1 MDAEYPLEFESVLC
15 SPLGDDSVVLLL
27 EGRWRGRQRR
37 SVERAML
44 VVETDGRRYRFPA
57 IPQPRRTRLGRAT
70 GWSGNFALPTW
81 LQARLEG
88 NTSLKLD
95 DLSIPLPPGSFSELE
110 ASLPDAAE
118 PNTERGPELEPDL
131 EPVNDPVQTVVAL
144 RAELE
149 RRAGGEASVHAQLI
163 QARAELRA
171 QTKHQSRLEATQA
184 ELRRELKGLREAV
197 ERRGEIESKAVA
209 LVAQVEQLRE
219 QLDTASADR
228 GLLDGELARLRV
240 ALANSEVSREAAQ
253 SEAVGLRAELD
264 RLGAELVAARQPG
277 ASGRSEVDEAETLL
291 AEARALRSRMHERAE
306 ASDGR

>member
-1 MDAEYPLEFESVLC
+1 MEAEYPLEFEMVLC
-15 SPLGDDSVVLLL
+15 SPLGDERVVLLL

-57 IPQPRRTRLGRAT
+57 IPHRRRTRLGRPT

-81 LQARLEG
+81 LQPRLEG

-118 PNTERGPELEPDL
+118 PSTETGPELGFDPEPAI
-131 EPVNDPVQTVVAL
+131 DPVQTVVAL

-149 RRAGGEASVHAQLI
+149 RRAGGEASVHGQLI

-171 QTKHQSRLEATQA
+171 QADNQSRLEATQA
-184 ELRRELKGLREAV
+184 ELRRELEGLREAV
-197 ERRGEIESKAVA
+197 ERRGQIES
-209 LVAQVEQLRE
+209 
-219 QLDTASADR
+219 
-228 GLLDGELARLRV
+228 GELARLRV

-253 SEAVGLRAELD
+253 SDAVGLRAELD
-264 RLGAELVAARQPG
+264 RLGAELAAARQHG
-277 ASGRSEVDEAETLL
+277 ASGRSEVDEAEALL
-291 AEARALRSRMHERAE
+291 AEARALRSRMHERSA
-306 ASDGR
+306 AAGRK